1 MTARNVLCSTFP
13 KIPLDEYYWPEER
26 AEVPTRKRAREDEGD
41 EGKAHERAIP
51 PVSPEERDAFYFTT
65 IGFGSDTPCKMK
77 RTATFSKVKK
87 LLAKVKGLNPDDIYL
102 ADADGI
108 KLEDDGTPYDYGMV
122 SGCEILVAKK
132 RS

>member
-51 PVSPEERDAFYFTT
+51 PVSPEEEDFLRLIS
-65 IGFGSDTPCKMK
+65 IGFGDDAPIKMK
-77 RTATFSKVKK
+77 RTTMFSKVRRTIA
-87 LLAKVKGLNPDDIYL
+87 LVKGLNPDDIYL
-102 ADADGI
+102 TDADGI
-108 KLEDDGTPYDYGMV
+108 KLEDDGTPYVYGMV